1 MYYYYIKNYF
11 FILHINLS
19 LYFIKLTYIFSYIM
33 INLYFLGQG
42 VTILMVQAYI
52 IVEQALKEV

>member
-11 FILHINLS
+11 FILRINLS